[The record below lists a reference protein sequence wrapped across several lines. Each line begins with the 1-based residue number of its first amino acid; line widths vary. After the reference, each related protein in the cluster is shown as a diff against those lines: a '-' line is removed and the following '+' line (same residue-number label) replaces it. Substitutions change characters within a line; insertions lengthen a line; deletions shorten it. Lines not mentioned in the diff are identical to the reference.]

1 MTGGRP
7 DDHAQ
12 IPSALPAMTRLI
24 ADLMLSD
31 PDDRDHVWAL
41 ACLATWQ
48 EWDASARNFATFE
61 GDTRQPAWI
70 ILTGG
75 PPMAPGLSAIQET
88 VGTGGYVAQVLRR
101 FPNDSRF
108 LLAQAEGHEAV
119 QTLCA
124 DQFCFDEITP
134 AVLADLR
141 QRAKSGPPDRPGFE
155 YTFLRRI
162 HDTAIVNLAGFDRL
176 VPVAAEFAAL
186 AAAHPEVGSEANVHI
201 GYLAIRAARPDAALA
216 PLAIAATS
224 DDPYVHYLA
233 EQFTGLALETLGRA
247 EDAIAAYR
255 RALAIVPNAPSAAT
269 LLAAQLFVSD
279 GVAEREEAFTLLQAA
294 NSASPAPVDPRDLYL
309 ARGRAALECLH
320 AGPTGGTPAMRPAL
334 LAATFVAS
342 GAFAL
347 LQDGSQVFRSG
358 VQTVFVEV
366 SVLRGHAQLAGL
378 GAADFILS
386 DNGARQGIE
395 SLDSAAIPLD
405 VSLVVD
411 ATWFTQGLAG
421 GMGPARYG
429 CPAPQC
435 PTGRPTAASSGS
447 PRRDHVRR

>member
-1 MTGGRP
+1 MSDAFRGLPLLVWFITGIALPLATQVPAALSPVAGLSNVVDLLDSYDRRNDSMVARWLEAETDPRVLDRVDADLSKRSKAWIEKGPPAERHRRALVAGALALEVTHVLVARESVMTGGRP

-48 EWDASARNFATFE
+48 EWDAPARNFATFE

-101 FPNDSRF
+101 FPNDSHF

-186 AAAHPEVGSEANVHI
+186 AAAHPEVRSEANVHI

-279 GVAEREEAFTLLQAA
+279 GVAEREEAFALLQAA
-294 NSASPAPVDPRDLYL
+294 NSASPAPVDPRDLYWQGD
-309 ARGRAALECLH
+309 ARLWSVYMQGLRE
-320 AGPTGGTPAMRPAL
+320 
-334 LAATFVAS
+334 
-342 GAFAL
+342 
-347 LQDGSQVFRSG
+347 
-358 VQTVFVEV
+358 
-366 SVLRGHAQLAGL
+366 VLRQ
-378 GAADFILS
+378 
-386 DNGARQGIE
+386 
-395 SLDSAAIPLD
+395 
-405 VSLVVD
+405 
-411 ATWFTQGLAG
+411 
-421 GMGPARYG
+421 
-429 CPAPQC
+429 
-435 PTGRPTAASSGS
+435 
-447 PRRDHVRR
+447 